1 MGFNYAKERREFE
14 AEWKKLRRQYREAGF
29 SEDKINEMYNFDDEA
44 FRKRRGYVNH
54 NQLLPPEDF
63 GEDGEQRTSLFGKF
77 ELLTAAPDEG
87 AFASRSD
94 WVDTVSDPALTYRLK
109 QLKQTDLELL
119 TLFAIEEYSQSEIA
133 WLLGCSQQNI
143 SHKITRI
150 KKYLKFL

>member
-1 MGFNYAKERREFE
+1 MGFNYAKERRKFE
-14 AEWKKLRRQYREAGF
+14 IEWKKLRQQYREAGF
-29 SEDKINEMYNFDDEA
+29 PEDKIDEMYNYDDEA

-63 GEDGEQRTSLFGKF
+63 GEDGEYRTSLFGRV
-77 ELLTAAPDEG
+77 ERLAIASDEG
-87 AFASRSD
+87 AFANRSN
-94 WVDTVSDPALTYRLK
+94 WVDGISDPALTYRLK

-133 WLLGCSQQNI
+133 RLLGCSQQNI

-150 KKYLKFL
+150 KRYLKFL